1 MAGSEG
7 GKHFT
12 IIGAGTVGVCT
23 ALYLLRDGHSV
34 TMLDREP
41 PGTGCSFGNGGLIQ
55 TGACVPIATPGVL
68 RQVPRMLIDP
78 NGPLVIRWRHLPVLM
93 PYLLSFVAAARPGR
107 VEQISLALQA
117 ILDHA
122 TEAYRVR
129 TRTHST

>member
-1 MAGSEG
+1 MAGSGG

-34 TMLDREP
+34 TLLDRSP

-68 RQVPRMLIDP
+68 RQVPRMLMDP
-78 NGPLVIRWRHLPVLM
+78 NGPLTIRWRYLVGLT
-93 PYLLSFVAAARPGR
+93 PYLVSFVAAARPHK
-107 VEQISLALQA
+107 VEQISRALQS
-117 ILDHA
+117 ILNHA
-122 TEAYRVR
+122 V
-129 TRTHST
+129 

>member
-1 MAGSEG
+1 MAGSGG

-41 PGTGCSFGNGGLIQ
+41 PGTGCSYGNGGLIQ

-68 RQVPRMLIDP
+68 RQGPRMLPAPDQ
-78 NGPLVIRWRHLPVLM
+78 PLVIRCRYLPFLA
-93 PYLLSFVAAARPGR
+93 PYLARFVGAARPGR
-107 VEQISLALQA
+107 VEEISRALAGLLALA
-117 ILDHA
+117 SD
-122 TEAYRVR
+122 
-129 TRTHST
+129 S

>member
-1 MAGSEG
+1 MAGSGG

-55 TGACVPIATPGVL
+55 TGLAFRSPRRVSCVRFLGC
-68 RQVPRMLIDP
+68 
-78 NGPLVIRWRHLPVLM
+78 
-93 PYLLSFVAAARPGR
+93 
-107 VEQISLALQA
+107 
-117 ILDHA
+117 
-122 TEAYRVR
+122 
-129 TRTHST
+129 